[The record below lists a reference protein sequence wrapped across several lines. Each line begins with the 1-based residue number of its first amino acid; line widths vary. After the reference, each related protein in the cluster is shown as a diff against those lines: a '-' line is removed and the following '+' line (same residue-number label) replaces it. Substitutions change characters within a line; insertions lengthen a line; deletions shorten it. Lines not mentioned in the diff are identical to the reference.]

1 MTTPAAASLR
11 GVYVANVT
19 PFRTDSAR
27 SVEVDSYREHVRW
40 LAANGVDGIVPFG
53 TNGEGPSVATHE
65 KVGVL
70 EALAGDDV
78 VTASGVGILP
88 TVAEGNLT
96 DTVALLERINDLPVA
111 AVLVLPP
118 YYFKPV
124 SAEGLRPFY
133 ERALEVSRH
142 PVLAYHIPKYAV
154 PVPVELVTSLPLWG
168 VKDSD
173 GKPAYSAA
181 VRASGRGVL
190 LGTEDDL
197 PGRLPQVEGC
207 ISALANIVP
216 EQVVELYRRV
226 AAGEDASAREL
237 SEHLQRVRALTKE
250 YASPGLLKLLAQAR
264 HGHPM
269 GTVRP
274 PLVPVPGDY
283 DVAEALARLAVDS
296 PPPGAGP
303 A

>member
-1 MTTPAAASLR
+1 MTTLQ

-19 PFRTDSAR
+19 PFRPSADYAID
-27 SVEVDSYREHVRW
+27 VAAYREHVAW
-40 LAANGVDGIVPFG
+40 LAGHGVDGVVPFG
-53 TNGEGPSVATHE
+53 TNGEGPSVATSE
-65 KVGVL
+65 KTEVL
-70 EALAGDDV
+70 EAITGADL
-78 VTASGVGILP
+78 GIEIVA

-96 DTVALLERINDLPVA
+96 DSVALLERLNDLPVT

-118 YYFKPV
+118 YYFKPT

-133 ERALEVSRH
+133 ERVLEISRH

-154 PVPVELVTSLPLWG
+154 PVPLDLVTSLPLWG

-173 GKPAYSAA
+173 GKREYAAA
-181 VRASGRGVL
+181 VKAAGQGVL

-197 PGRLPQVEGC
+197 PGRLPEADGA

-226 AAGEDASAREL
+226 QAGDDAGAREL
-237 SEHLQRVRALTKE
+237 SAHLQDVRALTKE

-264 HGHPM
+264 HGAAM

-274 PLVPVPGDY
+274 PLVPVPGSY
-283 DVAEALARLAVDS
+283 DVEAALERLALS
-296 PPPGAGP
+296 TIG
-303 A
+303 

>member
-1 MTTPAAASLR
+1 MTMLGSDLLH

-19 PFRTDSAR
+19 PFHTDPAR
-27 SVEVDSYREHVRW
+27 SIDVTAYRHHVRW
-40 LAANGVDGIVPFG
+40 LAGHGVDGIVPFG

-65 KVGVL
+65 K
-70 EALAGDDV
+70 LAVFETLLADDL
-78 VTASGVGILP
+78 GIQIVP
-88 TVAEGNLT
+88 TVAEGNLS
-96 DTVALLERINDLPVA
+96 DTVALLERLNDLAVA

-124 SAEGLRPFY
+124 EAEGLTAFY
-133 ERALEVSRH
+133 ERVLEVSRH

-154 PVPVELVTSLPLWG
+154 PVPLAVVTSLPLWG

-173 GKPAYSAA
+173 GKPAYSEA

-197 PGRLPQVEGC
+197 PGRLPHVEGS

-216 EQVVELYRRV
+216 EQVVELYRLVRD
-226 AAGEDASAREL
+226 GEDARAQEL
-237 SEHLQRVRALTKE
+237 SAHLQRVRALTKE
-250 YASPGLLKLLAQAR
+250 YASPGLLKLLAQGR
-264 HGHPM
+264 HGTPM

-274 PLVPVPGDY
+274 PLVPVPDSY
-283 DVAEALARLAVDS
+283 DVEDALGRLAL
-296 PPPGAGP
+296 GP
-303 A
+303 HA